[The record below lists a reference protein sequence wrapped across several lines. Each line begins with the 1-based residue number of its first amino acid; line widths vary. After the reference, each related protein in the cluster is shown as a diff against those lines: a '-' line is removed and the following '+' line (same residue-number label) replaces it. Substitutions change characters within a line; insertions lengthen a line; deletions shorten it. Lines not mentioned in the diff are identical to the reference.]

1 MSSNNLLQLIVVSAV
16 EGMIYALIL
25 VAVTCTSLPS
35 KVGSFV
41 LLIVLIISVAFS
53 SSLMMEEGIP
63 FARYMLLM
71 SLSGVAWGTSA
82 LVTDIVICALGANF
96 ARFIAESHACTH
108 PDRFKFFLIMVGV
121 YVVFSGGAYQL
132 T

>member
-1 MSSNNLLQLIVVSAV
+1 MNGNPKSLVITSAV
-16 EGMIYALIL
+16 EGTIYALIL
-25 VAVTCTSLPS
+25 VAVTCASLPS

-41 LLIVLIISVAFS
+41 LLIVLIVSVAFS
-53 SSLMMEEGIP
+53 SSLVMEEGIP
-63 FARYMLLM
+63 FVRYMLLT

-82 LVTDIVICALGANF
+82 IVTDIVICALGADF

-108 PDRFKFFLIMVGV
+108 PDRLKFFLIMVGV